1 MSIMRTAT
9 AQAARKR
16 GGAAPAKRAG
26 PAAAPEEEST
36 RDRLLT
42 VAERLFAERGFN
54 GVSVRALT
62 AAAGVN
68 LASVGYHF
76 ESKEGLI
83 AAIFERRCRPMM
95 QERERLLALCAE
107 GPGRPPL
114 LEQIIAAFV
123 LPAMS
128 QATDAG
134 GGGAIFTRLRAV
146 LRHENSALARRL
158 IAGNFDET
166 SARFVDALH
175 RCLPQLG
182 RDAIHW
188 RFHFLLSA
196 LYYTTIDPGR
206 IRHISGGRC
215 DPADT
220 ETAVREL
227 VRFVAAGFRA

>member
-1 MSIMRTAT
+1 MTT
-9 AQAARKR
+9 TQAARKR
-16 GGAAPAKRAG
+16 A
-26 PAAAPEEEST
+26 PAAAPRGRSAAPSDEEGT
-36 RDRLLT
+36 RERLLT

-62 AAAGVN
+62 AEAGVN

-76 ESKEGLI
+76 GSKEGLI
-83 AAIFERRCRPMM
+83 AAIFDRRCRPMM
-95 QERERLLALCAE
+95 QERQRLLAACAE
-107 GPGRPPL
+107 RPGRPPL
-114 LEQIIAAFV
+114 LEQVIEAFV
-123 LPAMS
+123 RPAMS
-128 QATDAG
+128 QATDAA

-146 LRHENSALARRL
+146 LRHENSELARRL
-158 IAGNFDET
+158 IAENFDAT
-166 SARFVDALH
+166 SARFVEALH
-175 RCLPQLG
+175 RCLPRLG

-227 VRFVAAGFRA
+227 VRFVAAGFRAA